1 MSAAPGLLHFT
12 RTGNGEPLVIV
23 HGLFGS
29 GKNWRSLGRL
39 FSSYF
44 EVFTVDLR
52 NHGESFHHDE
62 MSYEVMAE
70 DLFRLL
76 THLEIS
82 SCRLIGHSM
91 GGKTS
96 ILLALQ
102 HPNLISRLVVA
113 DIAPVPYSHAFDL
126 LIDPLLSLV
135 LDQYES
141 RSAVDKAL
149 QENIP
154 DDLLRGFLLQNLE
167 RNDQHWRWK
176 VNWPAIKNNLRQITG
191 FPDLG
196 EDWLINTPTLFIRGE
211 HSDYI
216 GATEEAVIAAHFRQA
231 TVSTVATAG
240 HWLHAEQPQQFASQA
255 LDFLLD

>member
-1 MSAAPGLLHFT
+1 VSAAPGLLHFT

-29 GKNWRSLGRL
+29 GKNWRSLGQL
-39 FSSYF
+39 FSNHF

-62 MSYEVMAE
+62 MGYEVMAE

-96 ILLALQ
+96 ILLAFQ
-102 HPNLISRLVVA
+102 HPDLISRLVVA
-113 DIAPVPYSHAFDL
+113 DIAPVPYSHAFDH
-126 LIDPLLSLV
+126 LIDPLLALA

-141 RSAVDKAL
+141 RSAVDQAL

-167 RNDQHWRWK
+167 RNDQHWRWR
-176 VNWPAIKNNLRQITG
+176 VNWPAIKKNLLQLTG

-196 EDWLINTPTLFIRGE
+196 EDWQINTPTLFIRGE

-216 GATEEAVIAAHFRQA
+216 GANEEAVIAAHFRQA
-231 TVSTVATAG
+231 TISTVATAG

>member
-1 MSAAPGLLHFT
+1 VSAAPGLLHFT
-12 RTGNGEPLVIV
+12 RTGFGEPLVIV

-29 GKNWRSLGRL
+29 GKNWRSLGQL
-39 FSSYF
+39 FSKNF

-52 NHGESFHHDE
+52 NHGQSFHHDE

-76 THLEIS
+76 THLKIS

-102 HPNLISRLVVA
+102 HSNLISRLVVA
-113 DIAPVPYSHAFDL
+113 DIAPVPYSHAYDH
-126 LIDPLLSLV
+126 LIDPLISLV

-176 VNWPAIKNNLRQITG
+176 VNWPAIKKNLRQITG

-196 EDWLINTPTLFIRGE
+196 EDWQINTPTLFIRGE

-240 HWLHAEQPQQFASQA
+240 HWLHAEQPQQFARQA